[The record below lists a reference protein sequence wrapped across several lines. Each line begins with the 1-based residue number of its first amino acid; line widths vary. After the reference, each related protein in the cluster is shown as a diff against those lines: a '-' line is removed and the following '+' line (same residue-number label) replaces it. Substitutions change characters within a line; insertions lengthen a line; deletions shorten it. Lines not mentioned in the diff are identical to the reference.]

1 MTLSQ
6 QKIIRYLKDHKDAF
20 QPNLSKIKTEE
31 THISWIFLTGS
42 HAYKIKKELKFG
54 DVLDFSTL
62 QLRKKICQKEVK
74 LNRILCGK
82 MYEGV
87 VKIVRYNDK
96 LKITD
101 LNHPGNPIEFAVK
114 MSEIPQKYRMD
125 RLLLSN
131 KIKRNTIN
139 ELTKILVKF
148 HQTTPTSAK
157 IEKFGKPVHMLK
169 KVRENFKTLKKLAKI
184 DPKFETRLVSF
195 IKNNEKLFSNR
206 IKVKK
211 IRDTHG
217 DLYLKNIFIVNK
229 NSKFYLYDRLEFND
243 SLRYADVA
251 EDVAHLCM
259 DLDLHKRKEIRNY
272 FISQYMEKSKDRD
285 LEKLLYFLMCYK
297 ACMRAKV
304 CFFQAKYE
312 KNLKKKATQI
322 KESRNLLQLAD
333 SYLHLF

>member
-1 MTLSQ
+1 MKFSQ
-6 QKIIRYLKDHKDAF
+6 LELVSILKEKKDVYPHKV
-20 QPNLSKIKTEE
+20 SKIQINE

-87 VKIVRYNDK
+87 VKIVQDNNK

-101 LNHPGNPIEFAVK
+101 LNDHGNPIEFAVK
-114 MSEIPQKYRMD
+114 MLEIPQKYRMD
-125 RLLLSN
+125 KLLLSN

-157 IEKFGKPVHMLK
+157 IEKFGKSAYMLK
-169 KVRENFKTLKKLAKI
+169 KVRENFKTLKELAKI

-206 IKVKK
+206 IKAKK
-211 IRDTHG
+211 IRDIHG

-229 NSKFYLYDRLEFND
+229 HSKFYLYDRLEFND

-285 LEKLLYFLMCYK
+285 LKKLLYFLMCYK
-297 ACMRAKV
+297 ACMRGKV
-304 CFFQAKYE
+304 SFFQAKNE
-312 KNLKKKATQI
+312 KNPKRRATQI
-322 KESRNLLQLAD
+322 KESRNLFQLAD
-333 SYLHLF
+333 SYLSLF